1 MPPVT
6 GGNQGAGTCGRFLWK
21 RDEGRATTAARRLG
35 KGGLTHASDIVM
47 WVL

>member
-6 GGNQGAGTCGRFLWK
+6 GGNQGAT

-35 KGGLTHASDIVM
+35 KGGLTHTPRTS
-47 WVL
+47 